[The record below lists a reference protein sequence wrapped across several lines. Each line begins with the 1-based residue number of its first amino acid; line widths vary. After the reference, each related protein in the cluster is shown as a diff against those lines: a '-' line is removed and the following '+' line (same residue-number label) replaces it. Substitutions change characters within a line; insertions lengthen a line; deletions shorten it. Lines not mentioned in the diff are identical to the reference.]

1 MNKALGF
8 RFAAPPAIQPVS
20 RDSLP
25 PGTMYSHTATPTIH
39 DVQVALNTKHPAF
52 HTEWAKHHSHIGVNL
67 ASGDVGFAL
76 GHQLVYPLA
85 ATLTVSLAAE
95 R

>member
-8 RFAAPPAIQPVS
+8 HFAAPPAIEPVS

-39 DVQVALNTKHPAF
+39 DVQVALKPAHPVF
-52 HTEWAKHHSHIGVNL
+52 DKRWVQIHPHVGVNL
-67 ASGDVGFAL
+67 VSGEVGFAL
-76 GHQLVYPLA
+76 GHQMVYPLA

-95 R
+95 W